1 MADEQRTLSEQIN
14 SLATRVARE
23 IKELKSS
30 VGTGATGTV
39 KTVNGNEPTTDGNV
53 TLTAEDVNALS
64 CDGGSVAGDIA
75 ATGTVSGSTLKVGGS
90 DVKSLFVPKTG
101 ERGMLTGYTLGR
113 TINGAALN
121 TSTLNIGEGS
131 YEYTHTNNCLVNVA
145 NGTVSASAANGVT
158 HHCWIKVVYWVPSTN
173 GTPTLTLGDKWEW
186 SREETPTITKGIYVF
201 MWLGYKGIALK
212 AA

>member
-1 MADEQRTLSEQIN
+1 MADEQRTLSGQIN

-39 KTVNGNEPTTDGNV
+39 KTVNGNGPTTDGNV

-64 CDGGSVAGDIA
+64 CDGGSVAGDIT
-75 ATGTVSGSTLKVGGS
+75 ATGTVSGSTLKIGGS

-113 TINGAALN
+113 TVNGAYLN

-131 YEYTHTNNCLVNVA
+131 YEYIHTNNWFVNVA
-145 NGTVSASAANGVT
+145 NGTASASAADGVT
-158 HHCWIKVVYWVPSTN
+158 HHYWIKVVYWVASTN
-173 GTPTLTLGDKWEW
+173 SSYTLTLGDKWEW
-186 SREETPTITKGIYVF
+186 SGGEAPIITKGVYVF

-212 AA
+212 VA